1 MLGQGRTLVGRACAV
16 LLACLIWA
24 PAAAGADDPL
34 RAESRYLFQP
44 VPDGTFT
51 AADGRTHRL
60 SEIWDERPVLIN
72 LFFRRC
78 TGSCSPLMHS
88 IKRAADT
95 AGGLGRDY
103 AIVSLSFDP
112 GDTPAD
118 LRAMADSLELPPDA
132 AWYVGTADRDTIDRI
147 AGAIGFWY
155 TAVPGTDQFDH
166 PSLLAA
172 VRGGKVV
179 RILAGNVF
187 DKGRVRDLLL
197 ELRGV
202 WVPFAPLPQGGSSLR
217 CFRFDEDTNSLKLD
231 WGMLLLFAPGFGA
244 FATTAVVF
252 LRRRARAA

>member
-1 MLGQGRTLVGRACAV
+1 MLAQGRTLVGRACAV

-34 RAESRYLFQP
+34 RAESRSLFQP

-60 SEIWDERPVLIN
+60 SEVWDERPVLIN

-88 IKRAADT
+88 IKQAAET
-95 AGGLGRDY
+95 AGGLGSDY

-112 GDTPAD
+112 GDTTAD
-118 LRAMADSLELPPDA
+118 MRAMVDSLDLPSES

-155 TAVPGTDQFDH
+155 ATVPGTDQFDH

-172 VRGGKVV
+172 VRGGKVI
-179 RILAGNVF
+179 RILAGNTF
-187 DKGRVRDLLL
+187 DKSRMRDLLL
-197 ELRGV
+197 EMRGV
-202 WVPFAPLPQGGSSLR
+202 WVPFAPIPQGGSSLR

-231 WGMLLLFAPGFGA
+231 WGMLLLLAPGCGA
-244 FATTAVVF
+244 FAATAVVF
-252 LRRRARAA
+252 LRRTKAK

>member
-132 AWYVGTADRDTIDRI
+132 AWYVGTADRDTIDDI